1 MYGCIGYRKI
11 FSRKRVFALMR
22 KVFFLLILLSGSSLY
37 SLEKA
42 PWFGDVYEFHFLSKY
57 TYYHFKTV
65 NGAIIQPD
73 SDSNNHLAHFN
84 ISFAPSLQWSID
96 SDLEFIDTPRQ
107 DFGFR
112 SVAFQ
117 ARYLFKD
124 DILGD
129 PLSLSLGGNFRVVS
143 SESLKDVSTMYHS
156 DIDFEFNLAFGK
168 EFSKLDYWRFRFW
181 LYGSAGIANK
191 GSPWVRGEAAIEGN
205 IQEKRKW
212 ALFVEAMH
220 GYAKGNKINVFD
232 FDGYAKIRERNIDIG
247 FRYGYRFL
255 VWGTLSFEYK
265 RRMLAKLCPEEVNF
279 FSVSYLLPFSF

>member
-1 MYGCIGYRKI
+1 VI
-11 FSRKRVFALMR
+11 R
-22 KVFFLLILLSGSSLY
+22 KVLFLLVFLSASSLY

-57 TYYHFKTV
+57 TFYRFKNV
-65 NGAIIQPD
+65 DGAIIQPD
-73 SDSNNHLAHFN
+73 NPSNNHLVHFN
-84 ISFAPSLQWSID
+84 MSFSPSLQWSID
-96 SDLEFIDTPRQ
+96 SDLEFIDTPRE
-107 DFGFR
+107 DFGFS

-143 SESLKDVSTMYHS
+143 SESLKDVSVLYHS
-156 DIDFEFNLAFGK
+156 DVDFEFNLAFGK

-181 LYGSAGIANK
+181 AYGGIGIANR
-191 GSPWVRGEAAIEGN
+191 GSPWVRGKVAIEGN
-205 IQEKRKW
+205 VQEKRKW
-212 ALFVEAMH
+212 SLFVEAMH
-220 GYAKGNKINVFD
+220 GYGRQSQINVFD
-232 FDGYAKIRERNIDIG
+232 FKGYAKIRERNIDLG

-265 RRMLAKLCPEEVNF
+265 RRVLAKLCPEDVNF